1 MEGLRDRAWQA
12 RLVVMIDFPGR
23 PRACI
28 LALLLA
34 ACAHAPASTPAAAA
48 PAPAPASDLAP
59 LAGSRPWSDEVV
71 YFALVDRFANGDP
84 TNDVKVN
91 PAAKGAFHGGD
102 LRGLTAH
109 LDDIAW
115 LGATAVWVNPLVK
128 NIDGYVSGAGFPD
141 WGYHGYWADDF
152 LSLDPRFGTEAD
164 LRAFVEACH
173 ARGIRV
179 LLDVVYNHPGYDS
192 QYLSNPRTRD
202 WLRSG
207 AHGGCGDDDLTSC
220 LAGLPDWKTERPEV
234 ADFLLSAQI
243 GWARRFGIDG
253 FRLDTVKHVDHPFW
267 QEHRRRTRQAL
278 GKDFFLLGEVWGG
291 DALVLDPWFEPD
303 ELDAGFDFGF
313 QGSVVGYLLGRG
325 RTVAFDRYLL
335 SRHKVRSGH
344 QLAHFLSSHDVT
356 GALQLLGGD
365 RDLFLQAA
373 VLQFTT
379 FGIPVVYYGEEVGR
393 KSGDW
398 PENRSDMPWGDRD
411 ILPGRGLPRDEALR
425 EDYRRLIA
433 VRRAH
438 PALSRGS
445 HAGLVTAGDP
455 YVFVRRDPASGDAV
469 VVAVNRG
476 KERASA
482 TFPAPVDW
490 GRAAPS
496 VLFGTG
502 EVGRKEDL
510 VTLSIEPRKALI
522 LGVTPAAR

>member
-1 MEGLRDRAWQA
+1 MPCA
-12 RLVVMIDFPGR
+12 RLVLMTDRVR
-23 PRACI
+23 RLRAGS
-28 LALLLA
+28 LLFFTALIV
-34 ACAHAPASTPAAAA
+34 ACAHGPAVTPAGHA
-48 PAPAPASDLAP
+48 PAPVSAPSGDLAP
-59 LAGSRPWSDEVV
+59 LASSRPWSDEIV
-71 YFALVDRFANGDP
+71 YFVLVDRFANGDQE
-84 TNDVKVN
+84 NDVKVN
-91 PAAKGAFHGGD
+91 PGAKGAFHGGD

-109 LDDIAW
+109 LDDIAS
-115 LGATAVWVNPLVK
+115 LGITAIWVNPLVK

-152 LSLDPRFGTEAD
+152 LSLDPRFGSEAD
-164 LRAFVEACH
+164 LRAFVAASH
-173 ARGIRV
+173 ARGLKV

-192 QYLSNPRTRD
+192 QYLSNPKTRD

-243 GWARRFGIDG
+243 GWAKRFGIDG

-267 QEHRRRTRQAL
+267 QEHRRRTRQTL

-291 DALVLDPWFEPD
+291 DADVLDPWFEPD

-335 SRHKVRSGH
+335 SRQKVRQGH

-365 RDLFLQAA
+365 KDLFRMAA
-373 VLQFTT
+373 VLQFTSS
-379 FGIPVVYYGEEVGR
+379 GIPVVYYGEEVGR
-393 KSGDW
+393 KGGEW

-411 ILPGRGLPRDEALR
+411 VLPGKGVPRDESLR

-433 VRRAH
+433 VRRGH

-445 HAGLVTAGDP
+445 HAGLVTAGDL

-469 VVAVNRG
+469 VVALNRG
-476 KERASA
+476 RERASA
-482 TFPAPVDW
+482 SFPAPPEW
-490 GRAAPS
+490 GDGQPAA
-496 VLFGTG
+496 LFGAG
-502 EVGRKEDL
+502 EVERSAGLITVTIESRKS
-510 VTLSIEPRKALI
+510 VI
-522 LGVTPAAR
+522 LGVKSGSP